1 MPRVPVYESQA
12 APTLS
17 TGMVSY
23 DRAQMDSRPFIQAAL
38 AEGEA
43 AAKTA
48 QMISDYADGRIK
60 AEGTLSADNA
70 LLGAEMAMQQASSNM
85 VRSPDLG
92 AVFGA
97 DLTNEYSWQ
106 GAVNEIQADAQSSL
120 NPYARKLFNGKFRSL
135 ATKYGANLRVKI
147 DERVDKSL
155 VSSWQVKLT
164 EYKLGFGN
172 INNQELMPDSR
183 EALRAY
189 KEYTTKIANE
199 GMALVASGR
208 MLEETLI
215 AEMLKANKDIAK
227 NAITML
233 FNEQTNPVE
242 AYQALIS
249 GDAEALKKLSKSHEN
264 AEYAL
269 HMLKQA
275 IPDASERQK
284 VIADL
289 RKQAF
294 DQYDT
299 NKKLEEDEAKKL
311 KETNTK
317 MVNEFFENGTTPARR
332 KEIRSKLES
341 QDFITPQMQ
350 KLMKDLDDVGV
361 AGVFRQPEKDG
372 GLGDDEDT
380 VLRLESKIPNGLLT
394 LNDLIAER
402 GNLTQE
408 TFRSLMND
416 VGSIRKD
423 QWTEATKSI
432 GVEFNYAEERGT
444 DIEPYENAAKLSYRR
459 ANRQWLK
466 YKRSNPMATPAEM
479 EIELKRIID
488 DEWTKLDLV
497 LKAELRNEVDGL
509 KNFTSPDGSNLLAK
523 IPKLSNGEYDYS
535 QVVPVINQHIA
546 ENPNSAG
553 QLATRIDELLYLLDM
568 VGSR

>member
-172 INNQELMPDSR
+172 INNEELMPDSK

-215 AEMLKANKDIAK
+215 SEMLKANQDIAK
-227 NAITML
+227 NAVTLL

-242 AYQALIS
+242 AYQMLTS
-249 GDAEALKKLSKSHEN
+249 GDAEDLEKLSKSHPN
-264 AEYAL
+264 AAYAL
-269 HMLKQA
+269 HMLKEA

-299 NKKLEEDEAKKL
+299 NKKLEDDEAKKL
-311 KETNTK
+311 KATNTQ
-317 MVNEFFENGTTPARR
+317 MQNEFFEPSTNNARR
-332 KEIRSKLES
+332 EEIKKKLES
-341 QDFITPQMQ
+341 QDFITPKMQ
-350 KLMKDLDDVGV
+350 KLMKDFLAVG
-361 AGVFRQPEKDG
+361 GVGLFRQPESEG
-372 GLGDDEDT
+372 GLGDDEQT
-380 VLRLESKIPNGLLT
+380 VQDIEALVGIGKLSLDDLT
-394 LNDLIAER
+394 SVSNM
-402 GNLTQE
+402 LTQV
-408 TFRSLMND
+408 TYRSFMND
-416 VGSIRKD
+416 VGTIRNT
-423 QWTEATKSI
+423 QWTEAVKVIES
-432 GVEFNYAEERGT
+432 EFNYAEERGT
-444 DIEPYENAAKLSYRR
+444 DIEPYENAAKLSFRR
-459 ANRQWLK
+459 AKRAWLK
-466 YKRSNPMATPAEM
+466 FKRANQDASPLQIQT
-479 EIELKRIID
+479 ELTRVID
-488 DEWTKLDLV
+488 EEWKNLDVVLKV
-497 LKAELRNEVDGL
+497 ELKAEVDAL
-509 KNFTSPDGSNLLAK
+509 KNFQGLLPR
-523 IPKLSNGEYDYS
+523 IPVLQTGQYDYS
-535 QVVPVINQHIA
+535 QVVPAIRQHII

-553 QLATRIDELLYLLDM
+553 QLAPRIDELLYLLDM

>member
-70 LLGAEMAMQQASSNM
+70 LLGAEMAMQQASSKM

-97 DLTNEYSWQ
+97 DLKNEYSWQ

-135 ATKYGANLRVKI
+135 ATKYGSNLRVKI

-164 EYKLGFGN
+164 EYRLGFGN
-172 INNQELMPDSR
+172 INNEELMPDSK

-215 AEMLKANKDIAK
+215 SEMLKANQDIAK
-227 NAITML
+227 NAVTLL

-242 AYQALIS
+242 AYQMLTS
-249 GDAEALKKLSKSHEN
+249 GDAEDLEKLSKSHPN
-264 AEYAL
+264 AAYAL
-269 HMLKQA
+269 HMLKEA

-299 NKKLEEDEAKKL
+299 NKKLEDDEAKKL
-311 KETNTK
+311 KATNTK
-317 MVNEFFENGTTPARR
+317 LQNEFFEPSTNNARR
-332 KEIRSKLES
+332 EDIRKKLES
-341 QDFITPQMQ
+341 QDFITPAMQ
-350 KLMKDLDDVGV
+350 KLMKDFLAVG
-361 AGVFRQPEKDG
+361 GVGLFRQPESEG
-372 GLGDDEDT
+372 GLGDDEQT
-380 VLRLESKIPNGLLT
+380 VQDLEALVGIGKLSLNQLT
-394 LNDLIAER
+394 SVSDK
-402 GNLTQE
+402 LTQV
-408 TFRSLMND
+408 TYRSFMND
-416 VGSIRKD
+416 VGTIRNT
-423 QWTEATKSI
+423 QWTEAVKVIES
-432 GVEFNYAEERGT
+432 EFNYAEERGT
-444 DIEPYENAAKLSYRR
+444 DIEPYENAAKLSFRR
-459 ANRQWLK
+459 AKRAWLK
-466 YKRSNPMATPAEM
+466 FKRANQDASPLQIQT
-479 EIELKRIID
+479 ELTRVID
-488 DEWTKLDLV
+488 EEWKNLDVVLKV
-497 LKAELRNEVDGL
+497 ELKAEVDAL
-509 KNFTSPDGSNLLAK
+509 KNFQGLLPR
-523 IPKLSNGEYDYS
+523 IPVLQTGQYDYS
-535 QVVPVINQHIA
+535 QVVPAIRQHII

-553 QLATRIDELLYLLDM
+553 QLAPRIDELLYLLDM

>member
-70 LLGAEMAMQQASSNM
+70 LLGAEMAMQQASSKM

-97 DLTNEYSWQ
+97 DLKNEYSWQ

-135 ATKYGANLRVKI
+135 ATKYGSNLRVKI

-172 INNQELMPDSR
+172 INNEELMPDSR

-215 AEMLKANKDIAK
+215 SEMLKANKDIAK
-227 NAITML
+227 NAVTLL

-242 AYQALIS
+242 AYQALTS
-249 GDAEALKKLSKSHEN
+249 GDAADLEKLSKSHPN
-264 AEYAL
+264 AAYAL

-299 NKKLEEDEAKKL
+299 NAKLKEDEAKKL
-311 KETNTK
+311 KQTNTK
-317 MVNEFFENGTTPARR
+317 MQNEFFEPSTNNARR
-332 KEIRSKLES
+332 EEIRKKLES

-350 KLMKDLDDVGV
+350 KLMKDFLAVG
-361 AGVFRQPEKDG
+361 GVGLFRQPESEG
-372 GLGDDEDT
+372 GLGDDEQT
-380 VLRLESKIPNGLLT
+380 VQDIEALVGIGKLSLDKLT
-394 LNDLIAER
+394 SVSNM
-402 GNLTQE
+402 LTQV
-408 TFRSLMND
+408 TYRSFMND
-416 VGSIRKD
+416 VGTIRNT
-423 QWTEATKSI
+423 QWTEAVKVIES
-432 GVEFNYAEERGT
+432 EFNYAEERGT
-444 DIEPYENAAKLSYRR
+444 DIEPYENAAKLSFRR
-459 ANRQWLK
+459 AKRAWLK
-466 YKRSNPMATPAEM
+466 FKRANQDASPEAIQT
-479 EIELKRIID
+479 ELTRVID
-488 DEWTKLDLV
+488 EEWKNLDVVLKV
-497 LKAELRNEVDGL
+497 ELKAEVDAL
-509 KNFTSPDGSNLLAK
+509 KNFQGLLPR
-523 IPKLSNGEYDYS
+523 IPVLQSGQYDYS
-535 QVVPVINQHIA
+535 QVVPAIRQHII
-546 ENPNSAG
+546 ENRNSAG
-553 QLATRIDELLYLLDM
+553 QLAPRIEQLLYLLDM

>member
-172 INNQELMPDSR
+172 INNEELMPDSK

-215 AEMLKANKDIAK
+215 SEMLKANQDIAK

-299 NKKLEEDEAKKL
+299 NAKLKEDEAKKL

-317 MVNEFFENGTTPARR
+317 LQNEFFEPSTNNARR
-332 KEIRSKLES
+332 EEIRKKLES
-341 QDFITPQMQ
+341 QDFITPAMQ
-350 KLMKDLDDVGV
+350 KLMKDFLAVG
-361 AGVFRQPEKDG
+361 GVGLFRQPESEG
-372 GLGDDEDT
+372 GLGDDEQT
-380 VLRLESKIPNGLLT
+380 VQDIEALVGIGKLSLDQLT
-394 LNDLIAER
+394 SVSNM
-402 GNLTQE
+402 LTQV
-408 TFRSLMND
+408 TYRSFMND
-416 VGSIRKD
+416 VGTIRNT
-423 QWTEATKSI
+423 QWTEAVKVIES
-432 GVEFNYAEERGT
+432 EFNYAEERGT
-444 DIEPYENAAKLSYRR
+444 DIEPYENAAKLSFRR
-459 ANRQWLK
+459 AKRAWLK
-466 YKRSNPMATPAEM
+466 FKRANQDASPEA
-479 EIELKRIID
+479 IQKELTRVID
-488 DEWTKLDLV
+488 EEWKNLDVVLKV
-497 LKAELRNEVDGL
+497 ELKAEVDAL
-509 KNFTSPDGSNLLAK
+509 KNFQGLLPR
-523 IPKLSNGEYDYS
+523 IPVLQTGQYDYS
-535 QVVPVINQHIA
+535 KVVPAIRQHII
-546 ENPNSAG
+546 ENQNSAG
-553 QLATRIDELLYLLDM
+553 QLAPRIDELLYLLDM

>member
-12 APTLS
+12 TQTLS

-120 NPYARKLFNGKFRSL
+120 NPYARKLFDAKFRSL

-172 INNQELMPDSR
+172 INNDELMPDSK

-215 AEMLKANKDIAK
+215 SEMLKANKDIAK
-227 NAITML
+227 NAVTLL

-242 AYQALIS
+242 AYQMLTS
-249 GDAEALKKLSKSHEN
+249 GDAKDLEKLSKSHPN
-264 AEYAL
+264 AAYAL
-269 HMLKQA
+269 HMLKEA

-299 NKKLEEDEAKKL
+299 NAKLKEDEAKKL

-317 MVNEFFENGTTPARR
+317 LQNEFFEPSTNNARR
-332 KEIRSKLES
+332 EEIRKKLES
-341 QDFITPQMQ
+341 QDFITPAMQ
-350 KLMKDLDDVGV
+350 KLMKDFLAVG
-361 AGVFRQPEKDG
+361 GVGLFRQPESEG
-372 GLGDDEDT
+372 GLGDDEQT
-380 VLRLESKIPNGLLT
+380 VQDIEALVGIGKLSLDQLT
-394 LNDLIAER
+394 SVSNM
-402 GNLTQE
+402 LTQV
-408 TFRSLMND
+408 TYRSFMND
-416 VGSIRKD
+416 VGTIRNT
-423 QWTEATKSI
+423 QWTEAVKVIES
-432 GVEFNYAEERGT
+432 EFNYAEERGT
-444 DIEPYENAAKLSYRR
+444 DIEPYENAAKLSFRR
-459 ANRQWLK
+459 AKRAWLK
-466 YKRSNPMATPAEM
+466 FKRANQDASPEQIKT
-479 EIELKRIID
+479 ELNRVIKE
-488 DEWTKLDLV
+488 EWKNLDLV
-497 LKAELRNEVDGL
+497 LKVELRSEVDGL
-509 KNFTSPDGSNLLAK
+509 KNFTGLLAK
-523 IPKLSNGEYDYS
+523 IPKLQSGEYNYS
-535 QVVPVINQHIA
+535 QVVPVIRQHIID
-546 ENPNSAG
+546 NPGSAS

>member
-23 DRAQMDSRPFIQAAL
+23 DRAQMGSRPFIQAAL

-172 INNQELMPDSR
+172 INNEELMPDSK

-215 AEMLKANKDIAK
+215 SEMLKANQDIAK

-299 NKKLEEDEAKKL
+299 NAKLKEDEAKKL

-317 MVNEFFENGTTPARR
+317 LQNEFFEPSTNNARR
-332 KEIRSKLES
+332 EEIRKKLES
-341 QDFITPQMQ
+341 QDFITPAMQ
-350 KLMKDLDDVGV
+350 KLMKDFLAVG
-361 AGVFRQPEKDG
+361 GVGLFRQPESEG
-372 GLGDDEDT
+372 GLGDDEQT
-380 VLRLESKIPNGLLT
+380 VQDIEALVGIGKLSLDQLT
-394 LNDLIAER
+394 SVSNM
-402 GNLTQE
+402 LTQV
-408 TFRSLMND
+408 TYRSFMND
-416 VGSIRKD
+416 VGTIRNT
-423 QWTEATKSI
+423 QWTEAVKVIES
-432 GVEFNYAEERGT
+432 EFNYAEERGT
-444 DIEPYENAAKLSYRR
+444 DIEPYENAAKLSFRR
-459 ANRQWLK
+459 AKRAWLK
-466 YKRSNPMATPAEM
+466 FKRANQDASPEA
-479 EIELKRIID
+479 IQKELTRVID
-488 DEWTKLDLV
+488 EEWKNLDVVLKV
-497 LKAELRNEVDGL
+497 ELKAEVDAL
-509 KNFTSPDGSNLLAK
+509 KNFQGLLPR
-523 IPKLSNGEYDYS
+523 IPVLQTGQYDYS
-535 QVVPVINQHIA
+535 KVVPAIRQHII
-546 ENPNSAG
+546 ENQNSAG
-553 QLATRIDELLYLLDM
+553 QLAPRIDELLYLLDM

>member
-60 AEGTLSADNA
+60 AEGTLSSDNA

-172 INNQELMPDSR
+172 INNEELMPNSK

-189 KEYTTKIANE
+189 KEYTTKVANE
-199 GMALVASGR
+199 GLALVASGR
-208 MLEETLI
+208 MLEETLVS
-215 AEMLKANKDIAK
+215 EMLKANKDIAK

-242 AYQALIS
+242 AYQALTS
-249 GDAEALKKLSKSHEN
+249 GDAEALKQLASGENSHPN

-294 DQYDT
+294 EQYDT
-299 NKKLEEDEAKKL
+299 NAKLKEDEAKKL

-317 MVNEFFENGTTPARR
+317 LQNEFFEQGTNNTRR
-332 KEIRSKLES
+332 EEIKEKLES
-341 QDFITPQMQ
+341 QDFITPKMQ
-350 KLMKDLDDVGV
+350 KLMKDFLAVG
-361 AGVFRQPEKDG
+361 GVGLFRQPESEG
-372 GLGDDEDT
+372 GLGDDEQT
-380 VLRLESKIPNGLLT
+380 VQDIEALVGIGKLSLDDLT
-394 LNDLIAER
+394 SVSNM
-402 GNLTQE
+402 LTQV
-408 TFRSLMND
+408 TYRSFMND
-416 VGSIRKD
+416 VGTIRNT
-423 QWTEATKSI
+423 QWTEAVKVIES
-432 GVEFNYAEERGT
+432 EFNYAEERGT
-444 DIEPYENAAKLSYRR
+444 DIEEYENAAKLSFRR
-459 ANRQWLK
+459 AKRAWIK
-466 YKRSNPMATPAEM
+466 FKRSNQDASPEQIKTELNRV
-479 EIELKRIID
+479 IEE
-488 DEWTKLDLV
+488 EWKNLDVV
-497 LKAELRNEVDGL
+497 LKVQLRSEVDGL
-509 KNFTSPDGSNLLAK
+509 KNFTGLIAK
-523 IPKLSNGEYDYS
+523 IPKLQSGEYDYS
-535 QVVPVINQHIA
+535 QVVPVIRQHIMQ
-546 ENPNSAG
+546 NPGSAS

>member
-172 INNQELMPDSR
+172 ITNEELMPDSK

-215 AEMLKANKDIAK
+215 SEMLKANKDIAK

-299 NKKLEEDEAKKL
+299 NAKLKEDEAKKL

-317 MVNEFFENGTTPARR
+317 LQNEFFEPSTNNARR
-332 KEIRSKLES
+332 EEIRKKLES
-341 QDFITPQMQ
+341 QDFITPAMQ
-350 KLMKDLDDVGV
+350 KLMKDFLAVG
-361 AGVFRQPEKDG
+361 GVGLFRQPESEG
-372 GLGDDEDT
+372 GLGDDEQT
-380 VLRLESKIPNGLLT
+380 VQDIEALVGIGKLSLDQLT
-394 LNDLIAER
+394 SVSNM
-402 GNLTQE
+402 LTQV
-408 TFRSLMND
+408 TYRSFMND
-416 VGSIRKD
+416 VGTIRNT
-423 QWTEATKSI
+423 QWTEAVKVIES
-432 GVEFNYAEERGT
+432 EFNYAEERGT
-444 DIEPYENAAKLSYRR
+444 DIEPYENAAKLSFRR
-459 ANRQWLK
+459 AKRAWLK
-466 YKRSNPMATPAEM
+466 FYRANKDARQEA
-479 EIELKRIID
+479 IQKEL
-488 DEWTKLDLV
+488 
-497 LKAELRNEVDGL
+497 
-509 KNFTSPDGSNLLAK
+509 
-523 IPKLSNGEYDYS
+523 
-535 QVVPVINQHIA
+535 
-546 ENPNSAG
+546 
-553 QLATRIDELLYLLDM
+553 TRVIDEEWKI
-568 VGSR
+568 

>member
-135 ATKYGANLRVKI
+135 ATKYGSNLRVKI

-172 INNQELMPDSR
+172 INNEELMPDSK

-215 AEMLKANKDIAK
+215 SEMLKANQDIAK
-227 NAITML
+227 NAVTLL

-242 AYQALIS
+242 AYQMLTS
-249 GDAEALKKLSKSHEN
+249 GDAEDLEKLSKSHPN
-264 AEYAL
+264 AAYAL
-269 HMLKQA
+269 HMLKEA

-299 NKKLEEDEAKKL
+299 NKKLEDDEAKKL
-311 KETNTK
+311 KAKNTK
-317 MVNEFFENGTTPARR
+317 LQNEFFEPNTNNARR
-332 KEIRSKLES
+332 EEIRKKLES
-341 QDFITPQMQ
+341 QDFITPAMQ
-350 KLMKDLDDVGV
+350 KLMKDFLAVG
-361 AGVFRQPEKDG
+361 GVGLFRQPESEG
-372 GLGDDEDT
+372 GLGDDEQT
-380 VLRLESKIPNGLLT
+380 VQDIEALVGIGKLSLDQLT
-394 LNDLIAER
+394 SVSNM
-402 GNLTQE
+402 LTQV
-408 TFRSLMND
+408 TYRSFMND
-416 VGSIRKD
+416 VGTIRNT
-423 QWTEATKSI
+423 QWTEAVKVIES
-432 GVEFNYAEERGT
+432 EFNYAEERGT
-444 DIEPYENAAKLSYRR
+444 DIEPYENAAKLSFRR
-459 ANRQWLK
+459 AKRAWLK
-466 YKRSNPMATPAEM
+466 FKRSNQDASPEQIKTELNRV
-479 EIELKRIID
+479 IEE
-488 DEWTKLDLV
+488 EWKNLDLV
-497 LKAELRNEVDGL
+497 LKVELRSEVDGL
-509 KNFTSPDGSNLLAK
+509 KNFQGLIAK
-523 IPKLSNGEYDYS
+523 IPKLQSGEYDYS
-535 QVVPVINQHIA
+535 QVVPVIRQHIA
-546 ENPNSAG
+546 QNPGSAST
-553 QLATRIDELLYLLDM
+553 LATRIDELLYLLDM

>member
-172 INNQELMPDSR
+172 INNEELMPDSK

-227 NAITML
+227 NAVTLL

-242 AYQALIS
+242 AYQALTS
-249 GDAEALKKLSKSHEN
+249 GDAEDLEKLSKSHPN
-264 AEYAL
+264 AAYAL
-269 HMLKQA
+269 HMLKEA

-294 DQYDT
+294 EQYDT
-299 NKKLEEDEAKKL
+299 NAKLKEDEAKKL

-317 MVNEFFENGTTPARR
+317 LQNEFFEPSTNNARR
-332 KEIRSKLES
+332 EEIKKKLES
-341 QDFITPQMQ
+341 QDFITPKMQ
-350 KLMKDLDDVGV
+350 KLMKDFLAVG
-361 AGVFRQPEKDG
+361 GVGLFRQPESEG
-372 GLGDDEDT
+372 GLGDDEQT
-380 VLRLESKIPNGLLT
+380 VQDIEALVGIGKLSLDDLT
-394 LNDLIAER
+394 SVSNM
-402 GNLTQE
+402 LTQV
-408 TFRSLMND
+408 TYRSFMND
-416 VGSIRKD
+416 VGTIRNT
-423 QWTEATKSI
+423 QWTEAVKVIES
-432 GVEFNYAEERGT
+432 EFNYAEERGT
-444 DIEPYENAAKLSYRR
+444 DIEPYENAAKLSFRR
-459 ANRQWLK
+459 AKRAWLK
-466 YKRSNPMATPAEM
+466 FKRANQDASPLQIQT
-479 EIELKRIID
+479 ELTRVID
-488 DEWTKLDLV
+488 EEWKNLDVVLKV
-497 LKAELRNEVDGL
+497 ELKAEVDAL
-509 KNFTSPDGSNLLAK
+509 KNFQGLLPR
-523 IPKLSNGEYDYS
+523 IPVLQTGQYDYS
-535 QVVPVINQHIA
+535 QVVPAIRQHII

-553 QLATRIDELLYLLDM
+553 QLAPRIDELLYLLDM

>member
-43 AAKTA
+43 AAQTA
-48 QMISDYADGRIK
+48 KMISDYADGRIK
-60 AEGTLSADNA
+60 AEGTLSSDNA

-172 INNQELMPDSR
+172 INNDELMPDSK

-215 AEMLKANKDIAK
+215 SEMLKANKDIAK
-227 NAITML
+227 NAVTLL

-242 AYQALIS
+242 AYQALTS
-249 GDAEALKKLSKSHEN
+249 GDAEDLEKLSKSHPN
-264 AEYAL
+264 AAYAL
-269 HMLKQA
+269 HMLKEA

-299 NKKLEEDEAKKL
+299 NEKLQADEDKKL
-311 KETNTK
+311 KTANTK
-317 MVNEFFENGTTPARR
+317 LQNEYFEPSTDNARR
-332 KEIRSKLES
+332 EEIRKKLES
-341 QDFITPQMQ
+341 QDFITPAMQ
-350 KLMKDLDDVGV
+350 KLMKDFLAVG
-361 AGVFRQPEKDG
+361 GVGLFRQPESEG
-372 GLGDDEDT
+372 GLGDDEQT
-380 VLRLESKIPNGLLT
+380 VQDIEALVGIGKLSLDQLT
-394 LNDLIAER
+394 SVSNM
-402 GNLTQE
+402 LTQE
-408 TFRSLMND
+408 TYRSFMND
-416 VGSIRKD
+416 VGTIRNT
-423 QWTEATKSI
+423 QWTEAVKVIES
-432 GVEFNYAEERGT
+432 EFNYAEERGT
-444 DIEPYENAAKLSYRR
+444 DIEPYENQAKLSFRR
-459 ANRQWLK
+459 AKRAWLK
-466 YKRSNPMATPAEM
+466 FKRSNQDASPEQIKTELNRV
-479 EIELKRIID
+479 IEEEWKNLDVVLKV
-488 DEWTKLDLV
+488 E
-497 LKAELRNEVDGL
+497 LKAEVDAL
-509 KNFTSPDGSNLLAK
+509 KNFQGLLPR
-523 IPKLSNGEYDYS
+523 IPVLQTGQYDYS
-535 QVVPVINQHIA
+535 QVVPAIRQHII

-553 QLATRIDELLYLLDM
+553 QLAPRIDELLYLLDM

>member
-172 INNQELMPDSR
+172 INNEELMPDSK

-215 AEMLKANKDIAK
+215 SEMLKANQDIAK

-299 NKKLEEDEAKKL
+299 NAKLKEDEAKKL
-311 KETNTK
+311 KETDTK
-317 MVNEFFENGTTPARR
+317 LQSEFFEPSTNSARR
-332 KEIRSKLES
+332 EESRKKLES
-341 QDFITPQMQ
+341 QDFITPAMQ
-350 KLMKDLDDVGV
+350 KLMKDFLAVG
-361 AGVFRQPEKDG
+361 GVGLFRQPESEG
-372 GLGDDEDT
+372 GLGDDEQT
-380 VLRLESKIPNGLLT
+380 VQDIEALVGIGKLSLDQLT
-394 LNDLIAER
+394 SVSNM
-402 GNLTQE
+402 LTQV
-408 TFRSLMND
+408 TYRSFMND
-416 VGSIRKD
+416 VGTIRNT
-423 QWTEATKSI
+423 QWTEAVKVIES
-432 GVEFNYAEERGT
+432 EFNYAEERGT
-444 DIEPYENAAKLSYRR
+444 DIEPYENAAKLSFRR
-459 ANRQWLK
+459 AKRAWLK
-466 YKRSNPMATPAEM
+466 FKRANQDASPEA
-479 EIELKRIID
+479 IQKELTRVID
-488 DEWTKLDLV
+488 EEWKNLDVVLKV
-497 LKAELRNEVDGL
+497 ELKAEVDAL
-509 KNFTSPDGSNLLAK
+509 KNFQGLLPR
-523 IPKLSNGEYDYS
+523 IPVLQTGQYDYS
-535 QVVPVINQHIA
+535 KVVPAIRQHII
-546 ENPNSAG
+546 ENQNSAG
-553 QLATRIDELLYLLDM
+553 QLAPRIDELLYLLDM

>member
-12 APTLS
+12 TQTLG

-106 GAVNEIQADAQSSL
+106 GAVNEIQADAQGSL
-120 NPYARKLFNGKFRSL
+120 NPYARKLFDAKFRSL

-172 INNQELMPDSR
+172 INNDELMPDSK

-227 NAITML
+227 NAVTLL

-242 AYQALIS
+242 AYQALTS
-249 GDAEALKKLSKSHEN
+249 GDAEDLEKLSKSHPN
-264 AEYAL
+264 AAYAL
-269 HMLKQA
+269 HMLKEA

-299 NKKLEEDEAKKL
+299 NEKLKEDGAKKL

-317 MVNEFFENGTTPARR
+317 MVNEFFESGTTPARK

-350 KLMKDLDDVGV
+350 KLMKDLDAVGV

-372 GLGDDEDT
+372 GLGDDEET
-380 VLRLESKIPNGLLT
+380 VLMLESKIPNGLLT

-402 GNLTQE
+402 SNLTQE

-479 EIELKRIID
+479 EKELKRIID

-509 KNFTSPDGSNLLAK
+509 QNFTSPDGSNLLAK

>member
-43 AAKTA
+43 AAQTA
-48 QMISDYADGRIK
+48 KMISDYADGRIK

-106 GAVNEIQADAQSSL
+106 GAVNEIQADAQGSL
-120 NPYARKLFNGKFRSL
+120 NPYARKLFDAKFRSL

-172 INNQELMPDSR
+172 INNEELMPDSR

-227 NAITML
+227 NAVTLL

-242 AYQALIS
+242 AYQALTS
-249 GDAEALKKLSKSHEN
+249 GDAEDLEKLSKSHPN
-264 AEYAL
+264 AAYAL
-269 HMLKQA
+269 HMLKEA

-299 NKKLEEDEAKKL
+299 NEKLQADEDKKL
-311 KETNTK
+311 KTANTK
-317 MVNEFFENGTTPARR
+317 LQNEFFEPSTDNARR
-332 KEIRSKLES
+332 EEIRKKLES

-350 KLMKDLDDVGV
+350 KLMKDFLAVG
-361 AGVFRQPEKDG
+361 GVGLFRQPESEG
-372 GLGDDEDT
+372 GLGDDEQT
-380 VLRLESKIPNGLLT
+380 VQDIDALVGIGMLSLDQLT
-394 LNDLIAER
+394 SVSNM
-402 GNLTQE
+402 LTQE
-408 TFRSLMND
+408 TYRSFMND
-416 VGSIRKD
+416 VGTIRNT
-423 QWTEATKSI
+423 QWTEAVKVIES
-432 GVEFNYAEERGT
+432 EFNYAEERGT
-444 DIEPYENAAKLSYRR
+444 DIEPYENAAKLSFRR
-459 ANRQWLK
+459 AKRAWLK
-466 YKRSNPMATPAEM
+466 FKRSNQDASPEQIKT
-479 EIELKRIID
+479 ELNRVID
-488 DEWTKLDLV
+488 EEWKNLDVVLKV
-497 LKAELRNEVDGL
+497 ELKAEVDAL
-509 KNFTSPDGSNLLAK
+509 KNFQGLLPR
-523 IPKLSNGEYDYS
+523 IPVLQTGQYDYS
-535 QVVPVINQHIA
+535 QVVPAIRQHII

-553 QLATRIDELLYLLDM
+553 QLAPRIDELLYLLDM

>member
-43 AAKTA
+43 AAQTA
-48 QMISDYADGRIK
+48 KMISDYADGRIK

-106 GAVNEIQADAQSSL
+106 GAVNEIQADAQGSL
-120 NPYARKLFNGKFRSL
+120 NPYARKLFDAKFRSL

-172 INNQELMPDSR
+172 INNEELMPDSR

-227 NAITML
+227 NAVTLL

-242 AYQALIS
+242 AYQALTS
-249 GDAEALKKLSKSHEN
+249 GDAEDLEKLSKSHPN
-264 AEYAL
+264 AAYAL
-269 HMLKQA
+269 HMLKEA

-299 NKKLEEDEAKKL
+299 NEKLQADEDKKL
-311 KETNTK
+311 KTANTK
-317 MVNEFFENGTTPARR
+317 LQNEFFEPSTDNARR
-332 KEIRSKLES
+332 EEIRKKLES

-350 KLMKDLDDVGV
+350 KLMKDFLAVG
-361 AGVFRQPEKDG
+361 GVGLFRQPESEG
-372 GLGDDEDT
+372 GLGDDEQT
-380 VLRLESKIPNGLLT
+380 VQDIDALVGIGMLSLDQLT
-394 LNDLIAER
+394 SVSNM
-402 GNLTQE
+402 LTQE
-408 TFRSLMND
+408 TYRSFMND
-416 VGSIRKD
+416 VGTIRNT
-423 QWTEATKSI
+423 QWTEAVKVIES
-432 GVEFNYAEERGT
+432 EFNYAEERGT
-444 DIEPYENAAKLSYRR
+444 DIEPYENAAKLSFRR
-459 ANRQWLK
+459 AKRAWLK
-466 YKRSNPMATPAEM
+466 FKRSNQDASPEQIKT
-479 EIELKRIID
+479 ELNRVID
-488 DEWTKLDLV
+488 EEWKNLDVVLKV
-497 LKAELRNEVDGL
+497 ELKAEVDAL
-509 KNFTSPDGSNLLAK
+509 KNFQGLLPR
-523 IPKLSNGEYDYS
+523 IPVLQTGQYDYS
-535 QVVPVINQHIA
+535 QVVPAIRQHII

-553 QLATRIDELLYLLDM
+553 QLAPRVDELLYLLDM

>member
-172 INNQELMPDSR
+172 INNEELMPDSK

-215 AEMLKANKDIAK
+215 SEMLKANKDIAK

-299 NKKLEEDEAKKL
+299 NAKLKEDEAKKL

-317 MVNEFFENGTTPARR
+317 LQNEFFEPSTNNARR
-332 KEIRSKLES
+332 EEIRKKLES
-341 QDFITPQMQ
+341 QDFITPAMQ
-350 KLMKDLDDVGV
+350 KLMKDFLAVG
-361 AGVFRQPEKDG
+361 GVGLFRQPESEG
-372 GLGDDEDT
+372 GLGDDEQT
-380 VLRLESKIPNGLLT
+380 VQDIEALVGIGKLSLDQLT
-394 LNDLIAER
+394 SVSNM
-402 GNLTQE
+402 LTQV
-408 TFRSLMND
+408 TYRSFMND
-416 VGSIRKD
+416 VGTIRNT
-423 QWTEATKSI
+423 QWTEAVKVIES
-432 GVEFNYAEERGT
+432 EFNYAEERGT
-444 DIEPYENAAKLSYRR
+444 DIEPYENAAKLSFRR
-459 ANRQWLK
+459 AKRAWLK
-466 YKRSNPMATPAEM
+466 FKRANQDASPEA
-479 EIELKRIID
+479 IQKELTRVID
-488 DEWTKLDLV
+488 EEWKNLDVVLKV
-497 LKAELRNEVDGL
+497 ELKAEVDAL
-509 KNFTSPDGSNLLAK
+509 KNFQGLLPR
-523 IPKLSNGEYDYS
+523 IPVLQTGQYDYS
-535 QVVPVINQHIA
+535 KVVPAIRQHII
-546 ENPNSAG
+546 ENQNSAG
-553 QLATRIDELLYLLDM
+553 QLAPRIDELLYLLDM

>member
-43 AAKTA
+43 AAQTA
-48 QMISDYADGRIK
+48 KMISDYADGRIK

-97 DLTNEYSWQ
+97 DLTNDYSWQ

-120 NPYARKLFNGKFRSL
+120 NPYARKLFNAKFRSL

-172 INNQELMPDSR
+172 INNNELMPDSK

-208 MLEETLI
+208 MLEETLVS
-215 AEMLKANKDIAK
+215 EMLKANKDIAK
-227 NAITML
+227 NAVTLL

-242 AYQALIS
+242 AYQALTS
-249 GDAEALKKLSKSHEN
+249 GDAEDLEKLSKSHPN
-264 AEYAL
+264 AAYAL

-299 NKKLEEDEAKKL
+299 NKKLEDDEAKKL

-317 MVNEFFENGTTPARR
+317 LQNEFFERSTNNARR
-332 KEIRSKLES
+332 EEIRKKLES
-341 QDFITPQMQ
+341 QDFITPAMQ
-350 KLMKDLDDVGV
+350 KLMKDFLAIGSVGL
-361 AGVFRQPEKDG
+361 FRQPESEG
-372 GLGDDEDT
+372 GLGDDERT
-380 VLRLESKIPNGLLT
+380 VQDIDGLVGIGMLSLDQLT
-394 LNDLIAER
+394 SVSNM
-402 GNLTQE
+402 LTQE
-408 TFRSLMND
+408 TYRSFMND
-416 VGSIRKD
+416 VGTIRNT
-423 QWTEATKSI
+423 QWTEAVKVIES
-432 GVEFNYAEERGT
+432 EFNYAEERGT
-444 DIEPYENAAKLSYRR
+444 DIEPYENAAKLSFRR
-459 ANRQWLK
+459 AKRAWLK
-466 YKRSNPMATPAEM
+466 FKRSNQDASPEQIKT
-479 EIELKRIID
+479 ELNRVID
-488 DEWTKLDLV
+488 EEWKNLDVVLKV
-497 LKAELRNEVDGL
+497 ELKAEVDAL
-509 KNFTSPDGSNLLAK
+509 KNFQGLLPR
-523 IPKLSNGEYDYS
+523 IPVLQTGQYDYS
-535 QVVPVINQHIA
+535 QVVPAIRQHIIQ
-546 ENPNSAG
+546 NPNSAG
-553 QLATRIDELLYLLDM
+553 QLAPRIDELLYLLDM

>member
-135 ATKYGANLRVKI
+135 ATKYGSNLRVKI

-172 INNQELMPDSR
+172 INNEELMPNSK

-189 KEYTTKIANE
+189 KEYTTKVANE

-215 AEMLKANKDIAK
+215 SEMLKANKDIAK

-299 NKKLEEDEAKKL
+299 NAKLKEDEAKKL

-317 MVNEFFENGTTPARR
+317 LQNEFFEPSTTPARR

-350 KLMKDLDDVGV
+350 KLMKDLNDVGV
-361 AGVFRQPEKDG
+361 SGVFRQPEKDG

-444 DIEPYENAAKLSYRR
+444 DIEPYENAARLSFRR

-466 YKRSNPMATPAEM
+466 YKKSNPTATPFEM
-479 EIELKRIID
+479 EKELKRIID
-488 DEWTKLDLV
+488 DEWAKLDLV
-497 LKAELRNEVDGL
+497 LKVELRSEVDGL
-509 KNFTSPDGSNLLAK
+509 KNFQGLIAK
-523 IPKLSNGEYDYS
+523 IPKLQSGEYDYS
-535 QVVPVINQHIA
+535 QVVPVIRQHIA
-546 ENPNSAG
+546 QNPGSAST
-553 QLATRIDELLYLLDM
+553 LATRIDELLYLLDM

>member
-43 AAKTA
+43 AAQTA
-48 QMISDYADGRIK
+48 KMISDYADGRIK
-60 AEGTLSADNA
+60 AEGTLSSDNA

-97 DLTNEYSWQ
+97 DLTNDYSWQ

-135 ATKYGANLRVKI
+135 ATKYGVNLRVKI

-172 INNQELMPDSR
+172 INNEELMPDSK
-183 EALRAY
+183 EAFRAY

-215 AEMLKANKDIAK
+215 SEMLKANKDIAK
-227 NAITML
+227 NAVTLL

-242 AYQALIS
+242 AYQALTS
-249 GDAEALKKLSKSHEN
+249 GDAEDLEKLSKSHPN
-264 AEYAL
+264 AAYAL
-269 HMLKQA
+269 HMLKKA

-299 NKKLEEDEAKKL
+299 NEKLKEDEDKKL
-311 KETNTK
+311 KATNTK
-317 MVNEFFENGTTPARR
+317 LQNEFFEPSTTNARR
-332 KEIRSKLES
+332 EDIRKKLES

-350 KLMKDLDDVGV
+350 KLMKDFLAVG
-361 AGVFRQPEKDG
+361 GVGLFRQPESEG
-372 GLGDDEDT
+372 GLGDDEQT
-380 VLRLESKIPNGLLT
+380 VQDIDGLVGIGMLSLDQLT
-394 LNDLIAER
+394 SVSNM
-402 GNLTQE
+402 LTQE
-408 TFRSLMND
+408 TYRSFMND
-416 VGSIRKD
+416 VGTIRNT
-423 QWTEATKSI
+423 QWTEAVKVIES
-432 GVEFNYAEERGT
+432 EFNYAEERGT
-444 DIEPYENAAKLSYRR
+444 DIEEYENAAKLSFRR
-459 ANRQWLK
+459 AKRAWIK
-466 YKRSNPMATPAEM
+466 FKRSNQDASPEQIKTELNRV
-479 EIELKRIID
+479 IEE
-488 DEWTKLDLV
+488 EWKNLDVV
-497 LKAELRNEVDGL
+497 LKVQLRSEVDGL
-509 KNFTSPDGSNLLAK
+509 KNFTGLIAK
-523 IPKLSNGEYDYS
+523 IPKLQNGEYDYS
-535 QVVPVINQHIA
+535 QVVPVIRQHIMQ
-546 ENPNSAG
+546 NPGSAS

>member
-43 AAKTA
+43 AAQTA
-48 QMISDYADGRIK
+48 KMISDYADGRIK

-97 DLTNEYSWQ
+97 DLTNDYSWQ

-120 NPYARKLFNGKFRSL
+120 NPYARKLFNAKFRSL

-172 INNQELMPDSR
+172 INNNELMPDSK

-208 MLEETLI
+208 MLEETLVS
-215 AEMLKANKDIAK
+215 EMLKANKDIAK
-227 NAITML
+227 NAVTLL

-242 AYQALIS
+242 AYQALTS
-249 GDAEALKKLSKSHEN
+249 GDAEDLEKLSKSHPN
-264 AEYAL
+264 AAYAL

-299 NKKLEEDEAKKL
+299 NKKLEDDEAKKL

-317 MVNEFFENGTTPARR
+317 LQNEFFERSTNNARR
-332 KEIRSKLES
+332 EEIRKKLES
-341 QDFITPQMQ
+341 QDFITPAMQ
-350 KLMKDLDDVGV
+350 KLMKDFLAIGSVGL
-361 AGVFRQPEKDG
+361 FRQPESEG
-372 GLGDDEDT
+372 GLGDDEQT
-380 VLRLESKIPNGLLT
+380 VQDIDGLVGIGMLSLDQLT
-394 LNDLIAER
+394 SVSNM
-402 GNLTQE
+402 LTQE
-408 TFRSLMND
+408 TYRSFMND
-416 VGSIRKD
+416 VGTIRNT
-423 QWTEATKSI
+423 QWTEAVKVIES
-432 GVEFNYAEERGT
+432 EFNYAEERGT
-444 DIEPYENAAKLSYRR
+444 DIEPYENAAKLSFRR
-459 ANRQWLK
+459 AKRAWLK
-466 YKRSNPMATPAEM
+466 FKRSNQDASPEQIKT
-479 EIELKRIID
+479 ELNRVID
-488 DEWTKLDLV
+488 EEWKNLDVVLKV
-497 LKAELRNEVDGL
+497 ELKAEVDAL
-509 KNFTSPDGSNLLAK
+509 KNFQGLLPR
-523 IPKLSNGEYDYS
+523 IPVLQTGQYDYS
-535 QVVPVINQHIA
+535 QVVPAIRQHIIQ
-546 ENPNSAG
+546 NPNSAG
-553 QLATRIDELLYLLDM
+553 QLAPRIDELLYLLDM

>member
-43 AAKTA
+43 AAQTA
-48 QMISDYADGRIK
+48 KMISDYADGRIK
-60 AEGTLSADNA
+60 AEGTLSSDNA

-172 INNQELMPDSR
+172 INNDELMPDSK

-215 AEMLKANKDIAK
+215 SEMLKANKDIAK
-227 NAITML
+227 NAVTLL

-242 AYQALIS
+242 AYQALTS
-249 GDAEALKKLSKSHEN
+249 GDAEDLEKLSKSHPN
-264 AEYAL
+264 AAYAL
-269 HMLKQA
+269 HMLKEA

-299 NKKLEEDEAKKL
+299 NEKLQADEDKKL
-311 KETNTK
+311 KTANTK
-317 MVNEFFENGTTPARR
+317 LQNEYFEPSTDNARR
-332 KEIRSKLES
+332 EEIRKKLES
-341 QDFITPQMQ
+341 QDFITPAMQ
-350 KLMKDLDDVGV
+350 KLMKDFLAVG
-361 AGVFRQPEKDG
+361 GVGLFRQPESEG
-372 GLGDDEDT
+372 GLGDDEQT
-380 VLRLESKIPNGLLT
+380 VQDIEALVGIGKLSLDQLT
-394 LNDLIAER
+394 SVSNM
-402 GNLTQE
+402 LTQE
-408 TFRSLMND
+408 TYRSFMND
-416 VGSIRKD
+416 VGTIRNT
-423 QWTEATKSI
+423 QWTEAVKVIES
-432 GVEFNYAEERGT
+432 EFNYAEERGT
-444 DIEPYENAAKLSYRR
+444 DIEPYENQAKLSFRR
-459 ANRQWLK
+459 AKRAWLK
-466 YKRSNPMATPAEM
+466 FKRSNQDASPEQIKTELNRV
-479 EIELKRIID
+479 IEEEWKNLDVVLKV
-488 DEWTKLDLV
+488 E
-497 LKAELRNEVDGL
+497 LKAEVDAL
-509 KNFTSPDGSNLLAK
+509 KNFQGLLPR
-523 IPKLSNGEYDYS
+523 IPVLQTGQYDYS
-535 QVVPVINQHIA
+535 QVVPAIRQHII

-553 QLATRIDELLYLLDM
+553 QLAPRIGELLYLLDM